1 MTEPELDPAAV
12 TRFWSWWAGIRD
24 KLALAISVRDADSLF
39 KQTRGHVA
47 ALHPRLRCSFM
58 PGLTKTFALVIHSV
72 DGYED
77 LARRVLAAAP
87 ADDDFW
93 EYFYIQPS
101 IADPNTA
108 TLRHGEL
115 RIRLADMRA
124 VLRSGGSEQSLMVQ
138 LFHPVFPDLGG
149 DDPAA
154 ICQTVMRWVL
164 GPYPPTSYHVEQEPL
179 YSFPEVSV
187 DLLRL
192 RAVLF
197 DLDDL
202 DRTLRVMWTTGDTSG

>member
-12 TRFWSWWAGIRD
+12 TEFWSWWTGIRD

-58 PGLTKTFALVIHSV
+58 PGLTKTFALVIHGV

-77 LARRVLAAAP
+77 VARRVLAEAP

-93 EYFYIQPS
+93 EYFDIQPS
-101 IADPNTA
+101 IADPTAA
-108 TLRHGEL
+108 TLRHGDL

-124 VLRSGGSEQSLMVQ
+124 VLGGGASEHSVRVQ
-138 LFHPVFPDLGG
+138 LFHPVFPDLESGE
-149 DDPAA
+149 PAR

-164 GPYPPTSYHVEQEPL
+164 GPYPPTSYRVEQEPL
-179 YSFPEVSV
+179 PSRPAMSV

-192 RAVLF
+192 RSVLF

-202 DRTLRVMWTTGDTSG
+202 DRTLRAFWSSDD